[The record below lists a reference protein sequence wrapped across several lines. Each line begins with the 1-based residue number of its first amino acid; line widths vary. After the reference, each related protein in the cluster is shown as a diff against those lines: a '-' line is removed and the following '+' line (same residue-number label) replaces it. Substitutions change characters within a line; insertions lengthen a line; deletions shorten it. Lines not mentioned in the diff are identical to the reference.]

1 MNLPDSAHIIA
12 NLKAQSR
19 KEALPELSRV
29 FQSLDQDLL
38 IKAILDR
45 EALGSTAIANGV
57 ALPHC
62 KISTIDDILIGIGR
76 SQTGLHWG
84 GAKDGQPVRLI
95 VLMLAPLDAS
105 TSYLKTLAN
114 LSRFLKNSS
123 NCTLVH
129 KASDAS
135 EIQQIF
141 QSAREL
147 SH

>member
-12 NLKAQSR
+12 NLNAQSR
-19 KEALPELSRV
+19 KEALAELSRV
-29 FQSLDQDLL
+29 FQNLDQNLL

-62 KISTIDDILIGIGR
+62 KISGIDDVLIGVGR
-76 SQTGLHWG
+76 SHTGIHWG
-84 GAKDGQPVRLI
+84 GARDGQPVRLI

-105 TSYLKTLAN
+105 TSYLKNLAD
-114 LSRFLKNSS
+114 LSRFLKSSS
-123 NCTLVH
+123 NCALVQ
-129 KASDAS
+129 KARDAS